1 MAVDVE
7 KGIYKIYITPKQ
19 NITNGSMVIYMSAE
33 TDRYKADIISAM
45 MNGRKLDISGNV
57 INGFDVVADVKAE
70 IMISINYSDICSLEV
85 SVYGH

>member
-1 MAVDVE
+1 
-7 KGIYKIYITPKQ
+7 
-19 NITNGSMVIYMSAE
+19 MSAE

>member
-1 MAVDVE
+1 
-7 KGIYKIYITPKQ
+7 
-19 NITNGSMVIYMSAE
+19 
-33 TDRYKADIISAM
+33 M

>member
-1 MAVDVE
+1 
-7 KGIYKIYITPKQ
+7 
-19 NITNGSMVIYMSAE
+19 MVIYMSAE